1 MEKEKPE
8 NLFDPKD
15 IRDEDQGDLFS
26 SEETMKESLSPDK
39 DDDKP
44 FWQILIVDDEEDVHA
59 VTSIALKDFEYKGK
73 NIRFLNAYSGEESI
87 KILKQYPGI
96 ALILLDVVMETDQ
109 AGLEVAKFV
118 REDMA
123 NPFIQIILRT
133 GHPGLAPEKEVIRM
147 YEINDYKTKTEL
159 TTLKL
164 FSAVLTGLRAYDNI
178 VEIDDLRKN
187 LEEKVKER
195 TVELE
200 MKNKAITTSIHY
212 ARRIQNAILPSGELF
227 ENYFSDYFILNKPK
241 EVVSGDFYWVNQVG
255 GKLIFTIAD
264 CTGHGVPGA
273 FMSILG
279 IMLLEQITGMNQVTE
294 ADEILNLLRDRVK
307 TALHRNGSRDEI
319 KDGLDLALCVYDMK
333 KQKLQFSGAFNPVFF
348 IRDGSISKIDADQM
362 PIGPY
367 LDPEVPFKREEIEVH
382 PGDLF
387 YLFTDGY
394 LDQFGG
400 KGRKKFNTTRFRE
413 LLLRIYPEKMSE
425 QRKILDE
432 TITNWQ
438 GTTEQ
443 IDDITVMGIRF

>member
-1 MEKEKPE
+1 MEKSE

-15 IRDEDQGDLFS
+15 LKEEDLGDLFS
-26 SEETMKESLSPDK
+26 GEKAREESLLPDT
-39 DDDKP
+39 DEDRP
-44 FWQILIVDDEEDVHA
+44 FWQVLIVDDEEDVHA

-87 KILKQYPGI
+87 KILKKNPET

-178 VEIDDLRKN
+178 VEIEDLRKN

-195 TVELE
+195 TIELE
-200 MKNKAITTSIHY
+200 MKNNAITTSIKY
-212 ARRIQNAILPSGELF
+212 ARRIQNAILPAAELF
-227 ENYFSDYFILNKPK
+227 ENHFSDYFILNKPK

-255 GKLIFTIAD
+255 EKLIFTIAD

-279 IMLLEQITGMNQVTE
+279 IMLLEQITGMNQITD
-294 ADEILNLLRDRVK
+294 ADAILNLLRDKVK
-307 TALHRNGSRDEI
+307 IALHRQGSRDEI
-319 KDGLDLALCVYDMK
+319 KDGLDLALCVYDLK
-333 KQKLQFSGAFNPVFF
+333 GHKLQFSGAFNPVFF

-367 LDPEVPFKREEIEVH
+367 LDPEVPFKRQEINVQS
-382 PGDLF
+382 GDVF

-400 KGRKKFNTTRFRE
+400 EERKKFNTKRFRE
-413 LLLRIYPEKMSE
+413 LLLRIYPEKMTK
-425 QRKILDE
+425 QKKILDE

>member
-1 MEKEKPE
+1 MKKPE

-15 IRDEDQGDLFS
+15 LHEEDPGELFS
-26 SEETMKESLSPDK
+26 GEKVREESLSTDA
-39 DDDKP
+39 DEDKP
-44 FWQILIVDDEEDVHA
+44 FWQVLIVDDEEDVHA

-87 KILKQYPGI
+87 KILKKNPEI

-118 REDMA
+118 REDMT

-178 VEIDDLRKN
+178 VEIEDLRKN

-195 TVELE
+195 TIELE
-200 MKNKAITTSIHY
+200 MKNNAITTSIKY
-212 ARRIQNAILPSGELF
+212 ARRIQNAILPAAELF
-227 ENYFSDYFILNKPK
+227 ENHFSDYFILNKPK
-241 EVVSGDFYWVNQVG
+241 EVVSGDFYWVNQVRE
-255 GKLIFTIAD
+255 KLIFTIAD

-279 IMLLEQITGMNQVTE
+279 IMLLEQITGMNQITD
-294 ADEILNLLRDRVK
+294 ADAILNLLRDKVK
-307 TALHRNGSRDEI
+307 IALHRQGSRDEI
-319 KDGLDLALCVYDMK
+319 KDGLDLALCVYDLK
-333 KQKLQFSGAFNPVFF
+333 GHKLQFSGAFNPVFF

-367 LDPEVPFKREEIEVH
+367 LDTEVPFKRQEIKVQS
-382 PGDLF
+382 GDVF

-400 KGRKKFNTTRFRE
+400 KERKKFNSKRFRE

-425 QRKILDE
+425 QKKILDE
-432 TITNWQ
+432 TITKWQ
-438 GTTEQ
+438 GITEQ

>member
-1 MEKEKPE
+1 
-8 NLFDPKD
+8 
-15 IRDEDQGDLFS
+15 
-26 SEETMKESLSPDK
+26 
-39 DDDKP
+39 
-44 FWQILIVDDEEDVHA
+44 
-59 VTSIALKDFEYKGK
+59 
-73 NIRFLNAYSGEESI
+73 
-87 KILKQYPGI
+87 
-96 ALILLDVVMETDQ
+96 
-109 AGLEVAKFV
+109 
-118 REDMA
+118 
-123 NPFIQIILRT
+123 
-133 GHPGLAPEKEVIRM
+133 LAPEKEVIRM

-279 IMLLEQITGMNQVTE
+279 IMLLEQITGMNHITD

-307 TALHRNGSRDEI
+307 TALHRDGSRDEI
-319 KDGLDLALCVYDMK
+319 KDGLDLALCVYDLK
-333 KQKLQFSGAFNPVFF
+333 EQKLQFSGAFNPVFF
-348 IRDGSISKIDADQM
+348 IRDGSISKIDADLM

-394 LDQFGG
+394 LDQFSG

-413 LLLRIYPEKMSE
+413 LLLRIYHEKMSE
-425 QRKILDE
+425 QKKILDE
-432 TITNWQ
+432 TITNWR